1 MNNYAHESTP
11 PPPMNDDPFED
22 SILEQYNNFENLN
35 YELIKG
41 KIALFSK
48 KN

>member
-1 MNNYAHESTP
+1 MNTCVHESTP
-11 PPPMNDDPFED
+11 PPLNDDPFED

-35 YELIKG
+35 YDLIKG
-41 KIALFSK
+41 KIASFSK